1 MKKWKFIIFFLL
13 FCNFSR
19 SQNFSDTSLIK
30 YPEGQ
35 YWSIVSESLVSMY
48 REPSHKSELISQ
60 ALLGTPIKVIAKD
73 KNWYQVQTPEGYKG
87 WVNAPIKYINRK
99 TLSDFNLKP
108 RLIVTANNTFI
119 YKEPKISAEITS
131 EVIMGNLLFLD
142 NPKKQKNFYKVSFA
156 DGRGGYIPA
165 ASVKTWDE
173 WKKSIQLTGNSIEN
187 VGKKFVG
194 LPYFWGGT
202 SSRGLDCSGFT
213 KTTYL
218 MHGIILPRDAK
229 EQYLTGVAIDSTD
242 NFSKLQKG
250 DLLFFGRKN
259 RPDTTQYNIVHTG
272 IYLQNRQFINADS
285 KGITISSLDPNDKNY
300 DEHNRK
306 RYVIA
311 KRILNSPENGTW
323 SIFDH
328 PWYNQ

>member
-1 MKKWKFIIFFLL
+1 MKKWKILIFLL
-13 FCNFSR
+13 YFCSV
-19 SQNFSDTSLIK
+19 SLAQNSSDTSLIK
-30 YPEGQ
+30 YPDGQ

-60 ALLGTPIKVIAKD
+60 SLSGTPMKVLAKD
-73 KNWYQVQTPEGYKG
+73 KNWFQVQTPEGYQG
-87 WVNAPIKYINRK
+87 WVNAPLKFISRK
-99 TLSDFNLKP
+99 TLSSFNSKP
-108 RLIVTANNTFI
+108 RLIVTVNNAFI
-119 YKEPKISAEITS
+119 YKEPKTSAEITS
-131 EVIMGNLLFLD
+131 EVIMGNLLFLE
-142 NPKKQKNFYKVSFA
+142 NSKKQKNFYKVSFA

-165 ASVKTWDE
+165 STVKTWDE
-173 WKKSIQLTGNSIEN
+173 WRKSIQLTGNSIEA

-229 EQYLTGVAIDSTD
+229 EQYQTGVAIDSTN

-259 RPDTTQYNIVHTG
+259 WQDTTQYNIVHTG
-272 IYLQNRQFINADS
+272 IYLQDRQFINADS
-285 KGITISSLDPNDKNY
+285 KGITISSLDPADKNY

-311 KRILNSPENGTW
+311 KRIINSPENGTL

-328 PWYNQ
+328 TWYNQ